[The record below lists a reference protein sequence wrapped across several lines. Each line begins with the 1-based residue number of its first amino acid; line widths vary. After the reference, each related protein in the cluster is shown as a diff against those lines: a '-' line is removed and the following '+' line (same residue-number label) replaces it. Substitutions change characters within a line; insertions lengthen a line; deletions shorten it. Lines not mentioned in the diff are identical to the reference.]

1 MKKHNPQENESL
13 LKACVVLP
21 TYNEAENIESITKA
35 VFATQSNIP
44 THQLYVIVVD
54 DNSPD
59 GTQEVVKQQMQ
70 QYPNIRLVTGNKVG
84 LGDAYKRG
92 ISFSITTF
100 NPDLILQMDA
110 DGQHDPKLI
119 PTLINLANDG
129 FSLVIGSR
137 FVAGGSTPDF
147 SIWRKFLSTLGNL
160 LLRYLGGIEA
170 VKDCTSG
177 FRCIKANLLSKCDFD
192 YLSTRGYSFQ
202 S

>member
-1 MKKHNPQENESL
+1 MKQHNPQKNGSL

-21 TYNEAENIESITKA
+21 TYNEAENIKSITKA

-70 QYPNIRLVTGNKVG
+70 QYPNLRLVTGNKVG

-100 NPDLILQMDA
+100 SCSFELSGISSD
-110 DGQHDPKLI
+110 
-119 PTLINLANDG
+119 
-129 FSLVIGSR
+129 SLRHI
-137 FVAGGSTPDF
+137 
-147 SIWRKFLSTLGNL
+147 I
-160 LLRYLGGIEA
+160 Y
-170 VKDCTSG
+170 
-177 FRCIKANLLSKCDFD
+177 
-192 YLSTRGYSFQ
+192 
-202 S
+202 